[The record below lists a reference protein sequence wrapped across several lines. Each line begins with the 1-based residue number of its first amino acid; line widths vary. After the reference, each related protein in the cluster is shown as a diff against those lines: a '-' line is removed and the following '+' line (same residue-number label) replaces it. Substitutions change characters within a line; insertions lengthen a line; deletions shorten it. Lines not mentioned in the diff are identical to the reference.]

1 MEKLY
6 LKDLSFVNE
15 SGREVILHGLNV
27 LCRGRETGHIYPE
40 LEKAFP
46 WFRKMG
52 FNLLRYGIFWDA
64 AEPEEPVGFAP
75 SLSRASRVCAPAM
88 PSASRPFAA

>member
-1 MEKLY
+1 MLE
-6 LKDLSFVNE
+6 
-15 SGREVILHGLNV
+15 LNPLFTDGCV

-52 FNLLRYGIFWDA
+52 FNLLRYGIYDA
-64 AEPEEPVGFAP
+64 HE
-75 SLSRASRVCAPAM
+75 LYSRQPKATEA
-88 PSASRPFAA
+88 